1 MKKLVRSLLA
11 SLLTSIALM
20 SGPVE
25 NASANEGGYAW
36 GTFPS
41 EKLSDMAALQ
51 NGAKL
56 FVNYCLNCHSAAAM
70 RYNRLTDIGLT
81 NEQIKANLL
90 FTTDKIGDLM
100 KVALSPKDAKDWFG
114 VVPPDL
120 SVVARA

>member
-56 FVNYCLNCHSAAAM
+56 FVNYCLNCHSAAYM
-70 RYNRLTDIGLT
+70 RYNRLQDIGIS
-81 NEQIKANLL
+81 NQQIKDNLL
-90 FTTDKIGDLM
+90 TVADKVGDT
-100 KVALSPKDAKDWFG
+100 
-114 VVPPDL
+114 
-120 SVVARA
+120 